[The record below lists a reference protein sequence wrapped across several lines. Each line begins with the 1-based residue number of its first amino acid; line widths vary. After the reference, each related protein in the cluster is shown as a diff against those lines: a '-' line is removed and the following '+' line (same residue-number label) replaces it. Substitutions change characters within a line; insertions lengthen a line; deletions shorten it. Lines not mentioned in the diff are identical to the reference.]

1 MNNSNTWILLL
12 LLVIG
17 VLVLVAAVKGNLSY
31 VLYELFGSGPVY
43 QKGTDTPQ
51 AEKQGGQTTGTSG
64 GPNWNTGKGSA

>member
-1 MNNSNTWILLL
+1 MSNSNTWVLLL

-17 VLVLVAAVKGNLSY
+17 VLVLVAAVKGNLSH

-51 AEKQGGQTTGTSG
+51 ADKPGTGPFTG
-64 GPNWNTGKGSA
+64 ANGPNWNTGKGSA